1 MAAMIG
7 KAALELDWKH
17 HATERSEEIKVFAT
31 LFPMVSA
38 SKGPSSCTSVLADFR
53 KRMNVLYCLPNGHE
67 DIPSESAH
75 MQALSESSRT

>member
-1 MAAMIG
+1 MLTTRNSVPLTMAAMIG

-38 SKGPSSCTSVLADFR
+38 SDCPRYCASVLTDF
-53 KRMNVLYCLPNGHE
+53 
-67 DIPSESAH
+67 
-75 MQALSESSRT
+75 